1 MRTARIAT
9 QRSKKG
15 QGSKGSSSKERASI
29 DFSLQTVVTMMVV
42 LIGGALILYFMYVFL
57 YKGKIAGDTGM
68 LSVLKNSISGVMD
81 PYG

>member
-15 QGSKGSSSKERASI
+15 QSSKERASI